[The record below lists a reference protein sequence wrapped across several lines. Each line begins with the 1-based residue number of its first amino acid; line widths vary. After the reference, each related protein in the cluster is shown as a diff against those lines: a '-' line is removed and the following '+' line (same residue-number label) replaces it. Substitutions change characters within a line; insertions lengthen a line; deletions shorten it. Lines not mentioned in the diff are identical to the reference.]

1 MRVVAGTFG
10 SRPIKTLKGDTT
22 RPTTDK
28 VRAAIFNRIGPFFN
42 EGAMLDV
49 FGGSGAMA
57 IESISR
63 GIEHGVVFEK
73 DTRAFNVIQDNIKT
87 FGLESCI
94 QLKKG
99 DSMKLLET
107 VSGSFEFVFLDPP
120 YRYEH
125 TLEIIKLI
133 IKRDLVV
140 DGGLIICETDKNY
153 DLPNEIDGYSLDC
166 VKDYGISKVRYYKK
180 DN

>member
-42 EGAMLDV
+42 EGKMLDV

-57 IESISR
+57 LESISR
-63 GIEHGVVFEK
+63 GIEHAVVFEK
-73 DTRAFNVIQDNIKT
+73 DVRAYNVIRDNIKT
-87 FGLESCI
+87 FDIEGCV

-125 TLEIIKLI
+125 TLEIIKII
-133 IKRDLVV
+133 IKRNLVAE
-140 DGGLIICETDKNY
+140 DGLIICETDKNY
-153 DLPNEIDGYSLDC
+153 VLPDVIDGFYLDC

>member
-1 MRVVAGTFG
+1 MRVVAGTYG

-42 EGAMLDV
+42 EGRMLDV

-63 GIEHGVVFEK
+63 GIETAVVFEK
-73 DTRAFNVIQDNIKT
+73 DPRAFNVIRENIKT
-87 FGLESCI
+87 FNIESCVT
-94 QLKKG
+94 LKKG
-99 DSMKLLET
+99 DSMKLLDT
-107 VSGSFEFVFLDPP
+107 VEGSFDFVFLDPP

-125 TLEIIKLI
+125 TEAIIQRVI
-133 IKRDLVV
+133 ERGLVTETS
-140 DGGLIICETDKNY
+140 LIICETDKNY
-153 DLPNEIDGYSLDC
+153 PLPEMIGGFRLDA
-166 VKDYGISKVRYYKK
+166 VKDYGISKVRYYSK
-180 DN
+180 DI